1 MPLYEGSCGCYNWEE
16 AKEYGV
22 IPAIVLNWVKNSY
35 RHYKNK
41 DALVDDMF
49 WHDQTAVADDLALD
63 VRVLYRA
70 IETLEEA
77 GVLRKRVGYRPGT
90 TRKTTWWGF
99 TDEYKSSGV
108 SQSTKMA
115 LSIESTKKVV
125 SILNNTNEQNS
136 VGVED
141 NDDDDDDASINTI
154 PFAAPTTSFVEIET
168 FASDDNDK
176 TIVVKREIPRKY
188 WNNAVKIWRKDEKE
202 FARIEFRDEPGK
214 VTKLRP
220 SQIKSWN
227 VRPQTQSLGYDRN
240 AGTAFGVSHD

>member
-41 DALVDDMF
+41 EALVDDMF

-70 IETLEEA
+70 IETLEGA

-115 LSIESTKKVV
+115 LSIESTKMGV
-125 SILNNTNEQNS
+125 SILNNTDEQDS
-136 VGVED
+136 GEA
-141 NDDDDDDASINTI
+141 DDDDTPVNTI
-154 PFAAPTTSFVEIET
+154 PLAAPTTSFVEVET

-188 WNNAVKIWRKDEKE
+188 WNNAVKIWRKDESK
-202 FARIEFRDEPGK
+202 FARVEFKDEPGK
-214 VTKLRP
+214 VTSLRP